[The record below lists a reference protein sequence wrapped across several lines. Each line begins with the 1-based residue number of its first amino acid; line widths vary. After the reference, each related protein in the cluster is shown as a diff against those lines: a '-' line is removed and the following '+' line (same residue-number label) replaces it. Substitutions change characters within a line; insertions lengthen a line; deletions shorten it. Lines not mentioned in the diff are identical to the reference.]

1 MAYQLTF
8 KRKEIKYLISEHE
21 RAALQPLLDEYMRPD
36 EHGRSLLCNL
46 YLDTPSNLL
55 IRRSMEHPIY
65 KEKLRLRTY
74 GVAGAHTPAF
84 VEIKKKYRGVV
95 YKRRVA
101 SNYSDAMAAL
111 AQGYAPGEGQVTNEI
126 DYMFAHYDQLA
137 PRMYLAYERE
147 AYFGVDDRDFR
158 LTFDTNIVARTADLS
173 LTVEPSGEEL
183 LPPGHMLLEVKTA
196 GGMPLWL
203 TRYLSENNLRK
214 TNFSKYGLAYSLSCA
229 A

>member
-8 KRKEIKYLISEHE
+8 KRKEIKYLINEHE
-21 RAALQPLLDEYMRPD
+21 RAELQPLLEMHMRPD

-46 YLDTPSNLL
+46 YLDTPSNQL
-55 IRRSMEHPIY
+55 IRRSMEHPVY

-84 VEIKKKYRGVV
+84 VEIKKKFRGVV

-101 SNYSDAMAAL
+101 ANYADAMAAL
-111 AQGYAPGEGQVTNEI
+111 AEGHAPGIGQVSNEI
-126 DYMFAHYDQLA
+126 DYMFNLYDQLE

-147 AYFGVDDRDFR
+147 AYFAKDNRDFR
-158 LTFDTNIVARTADLS
+158 MTFDTNIVARTADLS
-173 LTVEPSGEEL
+173 LTIEPSGEEL
-183 LPPGHMLLEVKTA
+183 LPPGYMLMEIKTA
-196 GGMPLWL
+196 GGMPTWL
-203 TRYLSENNLRK
+203 TEYLSSHQLRK
-214 TNFSKYGLAYSLSCA
+214 ASFSKYGIAYSHQVA

>member
-8 KRKEIKYLISEHE
+8 KRKEVKYLINEHDLAE
-21 RAALQPLLDEYMRPD
+21 LRVLLKNNMIPD

-55 IRRSMEHPIY
+55 IRHSMEHPVY

-101 SNYSDAMAAL
+101 ASYSDAIAAL
-111 AQGYAPGEGQVTNEI
+111 ACGHAPGQGQVTREI
-126 DYMFAHYDQLA
+126 DYMFAHYDHLA
-137 PRMYLAYERE
+137 PKMYLAYERE
-147 AYFGVDDRDFR
+147 AYFGATDRNFR
-158 LTFDTNIVARTADLS
+158 MTFDTNIVARSADLS

-183 LPPGHMLLEVKTA
+183 LPPGYTLMEIKTPGA
-196 GGMPLWL
+196 MPLWL
-203 TRYLSENNLRK
+203 TEFLSAHNLRK
-214 TNFSKYGLAYSLSCA
+214 TTFSKYGLAYSHQMA